1 MNYIF
6 HGEGLV
12 KGLREKNVFIREI
25 QPHVSLQFFFL
36 TALQDP
42 VRFLLVNKNKTEG
55 NWVGKVKHSKDQ
67 IKGIKWSEKPI
78 KALGVYFGNNKEE
91 CEN

>member
-6 HGEGLV
+6 HGERLV

-36 TALQDP
+36 TALSYISTTRSSKIP
-42 VRFLLVNKNKTEG
+42 V
-55 NWVGKVKHSKDQ
+55 
-67 IKGIKWSEKPI
+67 SEQ
-78 KALGVYFGNNKEE
+78 N
-91 CEN
+91 